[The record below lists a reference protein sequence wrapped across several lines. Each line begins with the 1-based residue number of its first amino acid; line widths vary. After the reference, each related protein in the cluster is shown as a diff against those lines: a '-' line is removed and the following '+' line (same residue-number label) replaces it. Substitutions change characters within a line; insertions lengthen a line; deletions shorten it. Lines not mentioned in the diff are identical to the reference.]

1 MNEANGHL
9 EANVSRLLNA
19 ACGEASRLDPS
30 LRERT
35 RRRLTRSLHLSRS
48 APAFPER
55 AVALLGFALAGTAT
69 WLVLRVVGGGLEEA
83 LRLPGL
89 LIALPLSANL
99 ALVPVAAFV
108 VLQRRRSDDQ

>member
-1 MNEANGHL
+1 MNDFSGHR
-9 EANVSRLLNA
+9 EANVGRLLEA
-19 ACGEASRLDPS
+19 ACGKEALLDPS

-35 RRRLTRSLHLSRS
+35 RRNLIRRLHLRHS

-55 AVALLGFALAGTAT
+55 AVALLGFVLAGAAT
-69 WLVLRVVGGGLEEA
+69 WLVLRVGGGGLEEA
-83 LRLPGL
+83 WRLPGL